1 MAIYTK
7 LSINSGGGIIS
18 TQQQA
23 KQVSNTATILIGLGG
38 TGMDCLKTLKTEV
51 YERLMPDDPD
61 SVRAEYSHIRFIG
74 VDSDKSTRGE
84 INAASKRVNKDALL
98 SLDPNKEYF
107 SIGYSGDM
115 RKLFDNPKAFD
126 RKTEFSW
133 LRYDKID
140 APALSDQGAAGCRQ
154 VGRFMMMDKANQFMS
169 KLREE
174 IKIAKTGLQNPSVSV
189 HIFAGLS
196 GGTGS
201 GVFLDVC
208 YMTKYIAKEVGD
220 VKTYG
225 YFFLPDVN
233 LDRIPS
239 DSTDVRKYIPKNGYA
254 AMQELDYCM
263 NLKFNGGGFIQDYGA
278 GTRIKWDEA
287 PVDMCHLVCATN
299 ANGDVI
305 ANAYNYA
312 MNVTAEYVMNFLTE
326 SADPENFSLKSH
338 LGNFETIVNQAD
350 SEKIIGSSFRY
361 LVIGASCANIPLREI
376 NTYLASEL
384 FKEFSAI
391 GGNVPTQADVENLA
405 VEALG
410 NGAKTVGDIYESL
423 LNEIVGGPGTD
434 FEFLEAY
441 PDDWKF
447 VMDAGN
453 SEMYKHYEAQTS
465 KKKNIL
471 ETNSKS
477 MISPDNEESLIARV
491 KKVLIEASKDINRGP
506 MYAGGMI
513 SSAEKN
519 NLLNIVDG
527 IKAENKSR
535 REDES
540 AQASLRERD
549 LENARSDFENRTKR
563 SFMDNDAKRY
573 DDYIFCREAFDK
585 HRIAMERY
593 KAMDKVLDTFR
604 TQLQELSTGYFTKL
618 CRVIG
623 NLIDT
628 FQENRDS
635 LENDKV
641 VSSSKSYVKPMM
653 TIAELKKTLDDAIE
667 KINIPGMMT
676 LFMTRFVENEDAW
689 IQEDENKI
697 SKLVNDFFVKEAF
710 GQFSD
715 KTITSYLK
723 DKYDIPDDESLTNK
737 VFDEWINPLTDN
749 ASPLFYYNEQIR
761 KDADT
766 TKIAFMSVPAGSG
779 PIYNAAKM
787 KQNISS
793 LWTVN
798 KSMLTDRIF
807 VMCSACGLPLSAYNK
822 CSEFEKAYFESSM
835 PGRHYYEGKEV
846 PGMKFNDWTK
856 LPSITPQSLMDS
868 YAPLALTDMT
878 EEARRLFEDA
888 LANGILTKDKKLLNV
903 GEETK
908 TIILKDIAQ
917 AEEKISQA
925 SKPADIPELREEQ
938 EKINNI
944 TINLTPTDASFA
956 VAGAV
961 SNEAVQRDIFED
973 QFVSAPAYQQIAREA
988 LASYKELNDKL
999 SEVKKAIDDKADNIQ
1014 SVVGGINDYFDALF
1028 SGVILAQGK
1037 IVSYTQN
1044 EYGVAKETMLSRRDD
1059 QFKYN
1064 RIPIYQGYISYMKL
1078 DNEIK
1083 KKIKAE
1089 ANDRIEKESREM
1101 RDACDNMKE
1110 MLSTDRMA
1118 GMAQNAQDFA
1128 ECNEILDFIE
1138 KLGDS
1143 FKRFLRDNY

>member
-1 MAIYTK
+1 MAIYSK
-7 LSINSGGGIIS
+7 LSINAGGGIIS

-61 SVRAEYSHIRFIG
+61 AVRAEYSHIRFIG

-84 INAASKRVNKDALL
+84 INSASKRVNKDALL

-126 RKTEFSW
+126 RKTEFTW

-140 APALSDQGAAGCRQ
+140 APALSDQGAAGVRQ

-201 GVFLDVC
+201 GTFLDVC
-208 YMTKYIAKEVGD
+208 YMTKHIAKEVGD

-233 LDRIPS
+233 LDRIPN

-263 NLKFNGGGFIQDYGA
+263 NLKFNGGSFVQDYGA

-299 ANGDVI
+299 AKGDVI

-326 SADPENFSLKSH
+326 STDPENFSLKSH
-338 LGNFETIVNQAD
+338 LGNFENIVNQAD
-350 SEKIIGSSFRY
+350 SEKLIGSSYRY

-384 FKEFSAI
+384 FKEFSTI
-391 GGNVPTQADVENLA
+391 GGNVPSQMDVETLA

-410 NGAKTVGDIYESL
+410 NGVKSVGDIYESL

-477 MISPDNEESLIARV
+477 MTSPDNEESLIARV
-491 KKVLIEASKDINRGP
+491 KKLLIEASKDINRGP

-519 NLLNIVDG
+519 NLMNIVDG

-535 REDES
+535 REDEA

-549 LENARSDFENRTKR
+549 LENARADFENRTKR

-573 DDYIFCREAFDK
+573 DDYIYYREAFDK

-593 KAMDKVLDTFR
+593 KEVDRVLDLFS

-618 CRVIG
+618 CRVMG

-653 TIAELKKTLDDAIE
+653 TITELKKTLDAAIE

-723 DKYDIPDDESLTNK
+723 DKYDITDDESLTNK
-737 VFDEWINPLTDN
+737 VFDEWINPLTDG

-779 PIYNAAKM
+779 PIYNAAQM
-787 KQNISS
+787 KHNISS

-798 KSMLTDRIF
+798 KSTLTDRIF

-822 CSEFEKAYFESSM
+822 CQEFEKAYFESSM

-846 PGMKFNDWTK
+846 PGMEFNDWTK

-868 YAPLALTDMT
+868 YAPQAMVDMT
-878 EEARRLFEDA
+878 EEARRLFEEA
-888 LANGILTKDKKLLNV
+888 LSKGILTKDKKV
-903 GEETK
+903 FTIDEATK
-908 TIILKDIAQ
+908 TRVLEAINQ
-917 AEEKISQA
+917 AEEKMSKA
-925 SKPADIPELREEQ
+925 SKPADIPMLKEEQ
-938 EKINNI
+938 EKISNVEISLSPVN
-944 TINLTPTDASFA
+944 ASFA

-961 SNEAVQRDIFED
+961 GNDEVQKDIFED
-973 QFVSAPAYQQIAREA
+973 QFVSAPAYQQRVKESLATFLELREKLDNTNKA
-988 LASYKELNDKL
+988 LS
-999 SEVKKAIDDKADNIQ
+999 DKADNIQ
-1014 SVVGGINDYFDALF
+1014 SVTGGINDFFDALF
-1028 SGVILAQGK
+1028 SGVIQAQGK
-1037 IVSYTQN
+1037 IVSYKEN
-1044 EYGVAKETMLSRRDD
+1044 VYGVEKETVLSRRDD
-1059 QFKYN
+1059 SFKFN
-1064 RIPIYQGYISYMKL
+1064 RIPIYQGYVSYMGL
-1078 DNEIK
+1078 DNEVR
-1083 KKIKAE
+1083 KKIKDE
-1089 ANDRIEKESREM
+1089 ANDRIERESKEM
-1101 RDACDNMKE
+1101 KDACDNMKD
-1110 MLSTDRMA
+1110 MLTADRMS

-1128 ECNEILDFIE
+1128 ECNEILDFIS
-1138 KLGDS
+1138 KLGAS
-1143 FKRFLRDNY
+1143 FERFLRDNY